1 MQARVLRMTL
11 ALCAATATVV
21 CIAAPGSANSFQS
34 DPESRYSFAARGS
47 ADEFPTTG
55 RDKDVAL
62 RTLFASQRAT
72 ERRIAALVK
81 RRMFSPATGRNI
93 SVTVSD
99 ALSGKEI
106 VSYRPTTGL
115 LPASNMK
122 VVTAANALHALG
134 PTKRFETK
142 VVKVGTAAIA
152 LVGGGDA
159 TFGST
164 GLSNLAQQTVAAVRA
179 DDELAPSPGRRL
191 RVFVDDSLYPTP
203 TVPAGWRDGYEPG
216 VVRPVRALGMDGDYT
231 MDSARSAGQRFAAAL
246 RDNGVSAGYVAR
258 TTTTGKPTIA
268 SYLGLRLSTQIKYM
282 LQVSENNVAEMLFR
296 NTALAT
302 GQSAS
307 WAGASRAA
315 AIQLRDM
322 GVRTAGTSLKSGS
335 GVARNDRLTTRLL
348 TGVLNRIANRA
359 RFPELASIYYGAGLP
374 LAGRS
379 GTLAAA
385 NGRFNTKPTN
395 CAAGKVRAKTGTLF
409 DTTALSGL
417 TVGTDGRIKSFSVF
431 VNSRPQSVPQL
442 STRRSI
448 DRIAATV
455 NGCY

>member
-1 MQARVLRMTL
+1 MHARVLHSTL
-11 ALCAATATVV
+11 ALGTATATLA
-21 CIAAPGSANSFQS
+21 CIASPVSASTYRP
-34 DPESRYSFAARGS
+34 DPEDRYILAARGS
-47 ADEFPTTG
+47 AEGFLSSLRG
-55 RDKDVAL
+55 GDVAL
-62 RTLFASQRAT
+62 RAPLVPRRTAD
-72 ERRIAALVK
+72 RRIAMLVK
-81 RRMFSPATGRNI
+81 RRMYSAATGRNI

-99 ALSGKEI
+99 TQSGKEI
-106 VSYRPTTGL
+106 FSYRPTAGL

-142 VVKVGTAAIA
+142 VVKLGTGAIA

-159 TFGST
+159 TLGDS
-164 GLSNLAQQTVAAVRA
+164 GISDLARQTAAAVRS
-179 DDELAPSPGRRL
+179 DSELTPVPGRRL
-191 RVFVDDSLYPTP
+191 RVFIDDSLYPAP
-203 TVPAGWRDGYEPG
+203 TAPAGWRDGYEPG
-216 VVRPVRALGMDGDYT
+216 VVRPVRALGIDGDYT
-231 MDSARSAGQRFAAAL
+231 MDAARSAGQQFAAAL
-246 RDNGVSAGYVAR
+246 RAKGVPAGYVAR
-258 TTTTGKPTIA
+258 TSSAGKPTVA
-268 SYLGLRLSTQIKYM
+268 SHLGLRLSAQVKYM

-302 GQSAS
+302 GQAAS
-307 WAGASRAA
+307 WVGASRAA

-322 GVRTAGTSLKSGS
+322 GVQTAGTSLKSGS
-335 GVARNDRLTTRLL
+335 GVARNDRLTTRML
-348 TGVLNRIANRA
+348 TSVLNRIADRTD
-359 RFPELASIYYGAGLP
+359 FPELASIYYGAGLP

-379 GTLAAA
+379 GTLAAS
-385 NGRFNTKPTN
+385 NGRFNTRPTN
-395 CAAGKVRAKTGTLF
+395 CAAGRVRAKTGTLF

-417 TVGTDGRIKSFSVF
+417 TVGADGRLKSFSVF